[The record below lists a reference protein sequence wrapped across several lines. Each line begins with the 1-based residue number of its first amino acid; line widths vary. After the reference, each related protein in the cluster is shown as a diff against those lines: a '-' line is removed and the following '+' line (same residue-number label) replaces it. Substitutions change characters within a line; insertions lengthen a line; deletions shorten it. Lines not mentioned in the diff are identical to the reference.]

1 MKGEETDV
9 IDCQVVKE
17 KLGRFLD
24 GELPHQELSVVRTHI
39 EGCPGCQQELRA
51 IQALSAALDALVAP
65 PVPAGTADLIMA
77 RVRQQEAGSGRSWGM
92 LEFWKPWPVAMRFA
106 AAGTAVIAC
115 LVGLTLGSAT
125 SSPVS
130 RARSEMAWVGLES
143 GATITSAYQETA
155 R

>member
-17 KLGRFLD
+17 KLGRLLD
-24 GELPHQELSVVRTHI
+24 GELPRKELSVVRSHI
-39 EGCPGCQQELRA
+39 EGCPGCQQELGT

-65 PVPAGTADLIMA
+65 PVPAGTADLIMV
-77 RVRQQEAGSGRSWGM
+77 RVRQQGAGSGRSWGI

-106 AAGTAVIAC
+106 AAGTVVVAC
-115 LVGLTLGSAT
+115 LVGVMLGSAT
-125 SSPVS
+125 SSPAS
-130 RARSEMAWVGLES
+130 RTRSEMAWVGLAS
-143 GATITSAYQETA
+143 GAPIATAYQETA